1 MGAGMQTLACV
12 VLTLLLAAVAR
23 VGSASNSNSDGR
35 NKRDMKQQLFDG
47 ACTLALR
54 SAHLVFAIHHSFQK
68 WVQCSLTQA
77 GLDVQELLD
86 ANDTDAI
93 MERRQRLSDCLAS
106 LPQRPEHLAVILP
119 EARVRECQGMQ
130 RLLTSCVDDV
140 EALCAWTLLARVP
153 RLSIY
158 TRDDSAGAL
167 FDSIASRLR
176 NSKMAARAFN
186 GRTPDICLG
195 SKNRTEHLRAD
206 ADAPVPPGYR
216 PDIHISLWSREHGYP
231 SLVKVSQELAHKVQ
245 CNMLSSSD
253 ITENLVADYLR
264 DSAGHRHPELLLLCD
279 ELAHIPEF
287 PPWQLQDVELVQA
300 DSSSSGIGDAVCTA
314 LASYAKIEKRWG
326 K

>member
-1 MGAGMQTLACV
+1 MGAEMQTLV
-12 VLTLLLAAVAR
+12 WFVLGLVLAAVAR
-23 VGSASNSNSDGR
+23 VGSGSNSNGGS
-35 NKRDMKQQLFDG
+35 KRDMKQQLFDG

-54 SAHLVFAIHHSFQK
+54 SAHLVFAIHRSFQK

-119 EARVRECQGMQ
+119 EARVRESQGTQ

-140 EALCAWTLLARVP
+140 EALCAWSLLARVP

-158 TRDDSAGAL
+158 TRDGSADAL

-186 GRTPDICLG
+186 GRTPDICLDI
-195 SKNRTEHLRAD
+195 KDRTEHLRAD
-206 ADAPVPPGYR
+206 ADAPVPSGYR

-231 SLVKVSQELAHKVQ
+231 SLVRVSQELARKVQ
-245 CNMLSSSD
+245 CNMLSPSD
-253 ITENLVADYLR
+253 ITEDLVAHYLR

-300 DSSSSGIGDAVCTA
+300 DSRNSGIGDAVCTA

>member
-1 MGAGMQTLACV
+1 MGVDNVMARKEK
-12 VLTLLLAAVAR
+12 AALAR
-23 VGSASNSNSDGR
+23 VGSDSSSDR
-35 NKRDMKQQLFDG
+35 KNKRDMKQQLFDG

-54 SAHLVFAIHHSFQK
+54 STHLVFAIHRSFQK
-68 WVQCSLTQA
+68 WVQSSLTQA
-77 GLDVQELLD
+77 GLDVQELLE

-93 MERRQRLSDCLAS
+93 MERRQRLRDYLAS

-119 EARVRECQGMQ
+119 EARVRESREAQH
-130 RLLTSCVDDV
+130 LLTSCIDDV

-158 TRDDSAGAL
+158 TRDGSTEAA
-167 FDSIASRLR
+167 FDAIATRLR

-186 GRTPDICLG
+186 GRTPDICLEC
-195 SKNRTEHLRAD
+195 KDRTEHLRAD
-206 ADAPVPPGYR
+206 AEAPVPSDYR
-216 PDIHISLWSREHGYP
+216 PDIHISLWSRGHGYP

-245 CNMLSSSD
+245 CKTLSPSN
-253 ITENLVADYLR
+253 ITEGLVAGCLR
-264 DSAGHRHPELLLLCD
+264 DPAGHRHPELLLLCD

-300 DSSSSGIGDAVCTA
+300 DSSSRSIGDAVCTA
-314 LASYAKIEKRWG
+314 LAGYAKIEKRWG